1 MHKQKVTIYTKFGSR
16 KSVFPKMTTK
26 MGSIFGHKIDY
37 YGVGVLRGRRHIPV
51 PSNFNPNK
59 GWFSYAAKVPADTA
73 YDTTSTY
80 ENITPPTQETSQV
93 FTAGMPAKSNS

>member
-1 MHKQKVTIYTKFGSR
+1 MHKQEVTIYILSLDRENQFSLL
-16 KSVFPKMTTK
+16 KMTTK

-59 GWFSYAAKVPADTA
+59 GWFSYAAKVPVT
-73 YDTTSTY
+73 
-80 ENITPPTQETSQV
+80 
-93 FTAGMPAKSNS
+93 